1 MGDIEPVP
9 ESHEL
14 FRSGISYSMIGGDE
28 PSIEDEPQLGGKKLR
43 RKSKKSM
50 KKARKSKKKAMR
62 KSRKNTRKYKR
73 KQRGGNCGCMA
84 N

>member
-1 MGDIEPVP
+1 MGDT
-9 ESHEL
+9 
-14 FRSGISYSMIGGDE
+14 
-28 PSIEDEPQLGGKKLR
+28 EPQLGGMKLR

-50 KKARKSKKKAMR
+50 KKARKSKKNAMR

>member
-1 MGDIEPVP
+1 MGDTEPIP

>member
-28 PSIEDEPQLGGKKLR
+28 PPVDEFAGGEKLR

>member
-1 MGDIEPVP
+1 MANEELPEP
-9 ESHEL
+9 HEL
-14 FRSGISYSMIGGDE
+14 FRGSMIGGDE

>member
-1 MGDIEPVP
+1 MEDEIPGPN
-9 ESHEL
+9 EL
-14 FRSGISYSMIGGDE
+14 FRGSMIGGDE
-28 PSIEDEPQLGGKKLR
+28 PPVDEFAGGKKLR

>member
-1 MGDIEPVP
+1 MGDEIPQ
-9 ESHEL
+9 SHEL
-14 FRSGISYSMIGGDE
+14 FRSGIAYSMIGGDE
-28 PSIEDEPQLGGKKLR
+28 PPVDEFAGGKKLR